1 MVGCSVLV
9 ARIVCNALGGRR
21 ILKHPGQLVGNFKI
35 GVGIQMTIGSKGCLY
50 FFMPQTLFDQQ
61 GILAHAD
68 EQGGMGMS
76 QGMDF
81 DAVYAGQFRKFFQ
94 CPWKGMLACGY
105 AVVALYIAAVFQHFL
120 LDFLPCLQFPYSIS
134 VNVNGADARLRF
146 RFHGFE
152 IVH

>member
-1 MVGCSVLV
+1 MEPVKSRICGFFLHFIALRLHFLFHFFVISCGVLV

-61 GILAHAD
+61 GVFAHAD
-68 EQGGMGMS
+68 EQGGMGMP
-76 QGMDF
+76 QRMDF

-105 AVVALYIAAVFQHFL
+105 AVVA
-120 LDFLPCLQFPYSIS
+120 
-134 VNVNGADARLRF
+134 
-146 RFHGFE
+146 
-152 IVH
+152 